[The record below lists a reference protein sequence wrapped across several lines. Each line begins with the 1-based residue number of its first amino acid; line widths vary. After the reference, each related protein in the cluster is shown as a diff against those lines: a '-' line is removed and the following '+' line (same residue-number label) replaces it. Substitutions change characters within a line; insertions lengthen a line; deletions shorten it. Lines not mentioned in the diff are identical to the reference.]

1 MGGSL
6 SRLASQRS
14 SRDVKEKC
22 PLCGAESELHCVPY
36 EIPFFGE
43 IMIFTAV
50 CASCGFRATDVMVL
64 SEEKR
69 KRCEMVVSSAEDV
82 NAIVVRS
89 SSGTIEIP
97 ELGVSVEPKSGEA
110 FISTVEGVLKRV
122 ENVVKML
129 SKDGTSKKRADE
141 VLKQID
147 EIKSGKA
154 SMTLII
160 DDPTGNS
167 AIIPDKLF
175 FKKENSTE

>member
-1 MGGSL
+1 M
-6 SRLASQRS
+6 
-14 SRDVKEKC
+14 KEEC

-50 CASCGFRATDVMVL
+50 CASCGCRATEVMVL

-82 NAIVVRS
+82 NTIVVRS
-89 SSGTIEIP
+89 SSGSIEIP

-147 EIKSGKA
+147 KIKSGKA

-167 AIIPDKLF
+167 AIIPNKQF
-175 FKKENSTE
+175 FEEEIITE

>member
-1 MGGSL
+1 MHS
-6 SRLASQRS
+6 
-14 SRDVKEKC
+14 
-22 PLCGAESELHCVPY
+22 VPY

-43 IMIFTAV
+43 IMIFTSI
-50 CASCGFRATDVMVL
+50 CASCGNRATDVMVL
-64 SEEKR
+64 ADEKR
-69 KRCEMVVSSAEDV
+69 KRCEMVISSVEDV

-89 SSGTIEIP
+89 PSGTIEIP
-97 ELGVSVEPKSGEA
+97 ELGARVEPRRGEA
-110 FISTVEGVLKRV
+110 FITTVEGVLQRV

-129 SKDGTSKKRADE
+129 GKDGASKERVDD

-167 AIIPDKLF
+167 AIIPNKLF
-175 FKKENSTE
+175 FKKEDLSKEV

>member
-1 MGGSL
+1 
-6 SRLASQRS
+6 
-14 SRDVKEKC
+14 VKEKC

-50 CASCGFRATDVMVL
+50 CASCGFRATDVMML

-69 KRCEMVVSSAEDV
+69 ERCEMVVSSAEDV

-89 SSGTIEIP
+89 SSGSIEIP

-167 AIIPDKLF
+167 AIIPNKEF
-175 FKKENSTE
+175 FEKEIITE

>member
-1 MGGSL
+1 
-6 SRLASQRS
+6 
-14 SRDVKEKC
+14 VKEKC

-64 SEEKR
+64 SAEEKR

-82 NAIVVRS
+82 NTIVVRS

-129 SKDGTSKKRADE
+129 SKDVTSKKRADE
-141 VLKQID
+141 VLKQIE

-167 AIIPDKLF
+167 AIIPNKLF
-175 FKKENSTE
+175 FKEDNITE

>member
-1 MGGSL
+1 VS
-6 SRLASQRS
+6 A
-14 SRDVKEKC
+14 VKEEC

-43 IMIFTAV
+43 IMIFTTV

-69 KRCEMVVSSAEDV
+69 ERCEMVVSSAEDV

-129 SKDGTSKKRADE
+129 SKDGKGKKRADE
-141 VLKQID
+141 VLKQIED
-147 EIKSGKA
+147 IKSGKA

-167 AIIPDKLF
+167 AIIPDKQF
-175 FKKENSTE
+175 FEKEIITEYTHS

>member
-1 MGGSL
+1 MCSGVTVSV
-6 SRLASQRS
+6 
-14 SRDVKEKC
+14 VKEKC

-64 SEEKR
+64 SAEEKR
-69 KRCEMVVSSAEDV
+69 KRCEMVVSSAEDLNV
-82 NAIVVRS
+82 RVIRS
-89 SSGTIEIP
+89 SFGSIEIP

-129 SKDGTSKKRADE
+129 SRNVEGEKKKRAE
-141 VLKQID
+141 HILKQI
-147 EIKSGKA
+147 ERIKSGGV

-167 AIIPDKLF
+167 AIISDKA
-175 FKKENSTE
+175 KIKD